1 MSDKLALALPIPQG
15 NVVPR
20 VERRSRFFTGMS
32 ILLFAFVLSGF
43 ARSFFFRASFDVPPI
58 PWYVYVHGLL
68 LTAWFLLL
76 LVQTTLVARGRT
88 DLHRRLGIGGA
99 VLAVAVI
106 VASLAT
112 SLLFPARAKLNDL
125 SVVATS
131 HGHFDPEITTNVV
144 VGNLGGLVICAGLIA
159 AALYLRRHSA
169 AHKRLML
176 LASLALVGPAVA
188 RTVTLAADTI
198 PWAAA
203 LQAPI
208 QISILLALPLLIVL
222 YDIVALR
229 RLHPATLWGVS
240 CFFAVMFA
248 AFAFAGSAA
257 GHALVVALE

>member
-1 MSDKLALALPIPQG
+1 MSEKLALALPIPQG

-20 VERRSRFFTGMS
+20 AERRSRFFTGMS

-43 ARSFFFRASFDVPPI
+43 ARSFFLRAYFDVPPI

-99 VLAVAVI
+99 VLAAAVI
-106 VASLAT
+106 VAGLAT

-125 SVVATS
+125 SIVATS
-131 HGHFDPEITTNVV
+131 HGHFDLALTTNVV
-144 VGNLGGLVICAGLIA
+144 VLNLGGLALCAGLIA
-159 AALYLRRHSA
+159 AALYLRRRSA

-176 LASLALVGPAVA
+176 FASLALVGPAVA
-188 RTVTLAADTI
+188 RAVTLAADTI

-208 QISILLALPLLIVL
+208 QISILLGLPLALVL
-222 YDIVALR
+222 YDVLTLR
-229 RLHPATLWGVS
+229 RLHPATLWGVLS
-240 CFFAVMFA
+240 FFAVTFA
-248 AFAFAGSAA
+248 SVAVSGSAA
-257 GHALVVALE
+257 GRALVIALE